1 MRRRRCAVQRPCLRE
16 FLFQLVPP
24 LLVFGGAL
32 LHVGKVPAPGYFVN
46 KRFELALALHLRLVI
61 DKEAESGIEDLL
73 QVQRPHRQLQ
83 LLLGSQASQA
93 ENIVYTIKRDL
104 QRLGL
109 IWRRGRFGI
118 CIKEL
123 DDAGCKQLFL
133 VRLGHGECSVCI
145 CVCVAASAS
154 YWHEPD
160 TPASAMPAACCTLAA
175 PIPPMRALMQC
186 ALMVQTTA
194 AAAAAVTCAAVS
206 YGGDVS
212 LPLRRRAARPPRS
225 TRHGEDRKRTGMA
238 LGCPL

>member
-16 FLFQLVPP
+16 LLFQLVPP

-61 DKEAESGIEDLL
+61 DKEAEAGIEDLL

-118 CIKEL
+118 RVKEL

-133 VRLGHGECSVCI
+133 VRLGHGECSARFGLQYVLLLVRLIGMSLILQPALCLPR
-145 CVCVAASAS
+145 VAR
-154 YWHEPD
+154 
-160 TPASAMPAACCTLAA
+160 L
-175 PIPPMRALMQC
+175 Q
-186 ALMVQTTA
+186 
-194 AAAAAVTCAAVS
+194 
-206 YGGDVS
+206 
-212 LPLRRRAARPPRS
+212 RRYRR
-225 TRHGEDRKRTGMA
+225 
-238 LGCPL
+238 